1 MDSTEAIGGRLSF
14 IVHMLSVQARMA
26 LRRWEESMKLP
37 RRKFLHLAAGA
48 AAVPPVAY
56 VAWAQAY
63 PSRPITVVVG
73 YAAGGPTDTIAR
85 IVAERMKSSLGQP
98 IVVEN
103 VTGASGSIGTG
114 RVARA
119 TPDGYTLSIGD
130 VSTHVFNGAIYQL
143 QYDLLKD
150 FEAVAP
156 LPRNP
161 QLILARNGTP
171 ATNLNE
177 LIAWLKANRDK
188 ASQGTGGTGSPSH
201 VFGVYFQNTI
211 DVRLQLVPYRGA
223 APAMQ
228 DLVAGQIDTML
239 NQASNAFPFVREGKI
254 KAFAVT
260 SSKRWDAAPDIP
272 TADEAGLPG
281 FYTSVWRGLWA
292 PKGTPK
298 DVIAKLNAAAKE
310 ALDDPIMR
318 QRLAQM
324 GEEIPPL
331 EQHTPEAFAA
341 FQKVEIEKWWPIIKA
356 ANIKGG

>member
-1 MDSTEAIGGRLSF
+1 MKVS
-14 IVHMLSVQARMA
+14 H
-26 LRRWEESMKLP
+26 RRQ
-37 RRKFLHLAAGA
+37 FLHLAVGA
-48 AAVPPVAY
+48 AALPAISR
-56 VAWAQAY
+56 VAWGQTY

-85 IVAERMKSSLGQP
+85 IVTERMKASLGQP
-98 IVVEN
+98 VVVEN

-130 VSTHVFNGAIYQL
+130 VSTHAFNGAIYAL

-150 FEAVAP
+150 FEPVAL

-161 QLILARNGTP
+161 QLILAKNAVPARN
-171 ATNLNE
+171 LIE
-177 LIAWLKANRDK
+177 LIAWLKANQDK
-188 ASQGTGGTGSPSH
+188 ASQATGGTGSPSH
-201 VFGVYFQNTI
+201 VFGVYFQNAIAT
-211 DVRLQLVPYRGA
+211 RLQLVPYRGA

-228 DLVAGQIDTML
+228 DLVAGQVDSML
-239 NQASNAFPFVREGKI
+239 NQASNALPFAREGKI

-260 SSKRWDAAPDIP
+260 SQTRWDAAPDIP

-298 DVIAKLNAAAKE
+298 NVIAKLSTAVIETLA
-310 ALDDPIMR
+310 DPAMR

-324 GEEIPPL
+324 GEEIPPRD
-331 EQHTPEAFAA
+331 QQTPEALGS
-341 FQKVEIEKWWPIIKA
+341 FQKAEIEKWWPIIKEA
-356 ANIKGG
+356 SIKPE